1 MEWQDLC
8 GKTVEK
14 VRITLK
20 GDEGFKLI
28 FTDGTELEVAFSG
41 DEGDIWINNENVS

>member
-8 GKTVEK
+8 GKTIEK
-14 VRITLK
+14 VYETIK

-28 FTDGTELEVAFSG
+28 FTDGTELEVAFSS
-41 DEGDIWINNENVS
+41 DEGTIWINKEMV